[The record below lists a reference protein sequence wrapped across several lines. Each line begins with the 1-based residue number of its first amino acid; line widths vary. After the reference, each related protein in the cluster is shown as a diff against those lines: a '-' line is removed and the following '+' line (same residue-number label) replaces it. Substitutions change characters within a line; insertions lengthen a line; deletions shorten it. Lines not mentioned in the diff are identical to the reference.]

1 VGQAAAIEAVKTADQ
16 QYRAEK
22 EAEAAKKKKQNLKDE
37 TFNKY
42 MPIILVM

>member
-1 VGQAAAIEAVKTADQ
+1 MNSSGPSGSNRSGQNR
-16 QYRAEK
+16 RAEH
-22 EAEAAKKKKQNLKDE
+22 EAETVKKKKPILKDE